1 MLLSIFLKPPELKDK
16 NQVDFITD
24 DEISRRI
31 SGLREKKTSF
41 SNTSFGKTFT
51 SPDSRFFRG
60 RGQRY
65 KKQCITCGHYNVA
78 RTNHVVKAV
87 FCD

>member
-24 DEISRRI
+24 DEISRRL

-41 SNTSFGKTFT
+41 SNTSFGKTLT
-51 SPDSRFFRG
+51 GTRSDIRDKNYGVSLLDH
-60 RGQRY
+60 
-65 KKQCITCGHYNVA
+65 KL
-78 RTNHVVKAV
+78 
-87 FCD
+87 

>member
-24 DEISRRI
+24 DEISRRF

-41 SNTSFGKTFT
+41 SNTSFGKTLTGTIF
-51 SPDSRFFRG
+51 SKIEFFA
-60 RGQRY
+60 
-65 KKQCITCGHYNVA
+65 VA
-78 RTNHVVKAV
+78 KIRDMNYSV
-87 FCD
+87 

>member
-24 DEISRRI
+24 DEISWRL

-41 SNTSFGKTFT
+41 SNTSFGKTLTGTIF
-51 SPDSRFFRG
+51 SKIEFFAAAEIRDMN
-60 RGQRY
+60 Y
-65 KKQCITCGHYNVA
+65 SV
-78 RTNHVVKAV
+78 
-87 FCD
+87 